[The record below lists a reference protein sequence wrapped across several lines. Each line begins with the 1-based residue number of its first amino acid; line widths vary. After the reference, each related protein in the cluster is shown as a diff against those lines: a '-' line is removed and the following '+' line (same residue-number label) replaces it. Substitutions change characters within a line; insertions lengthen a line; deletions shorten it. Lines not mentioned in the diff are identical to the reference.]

1 MGKIKFD
8 LETKIKACKEYE
20 KGKKSFEEIGEE
32 INAGDTTVSYWY
44 AKYKE
49 KGPYSLK
56 EKTSKGSFSKEF
68 KMNIVG

>member
-20 KGKKSFEEIGEE
+20 KGKKSFEEIGKE
-32 INAGDTTVSYWY
+32 INAGKTTVTEWY
-44 AKYKE
+44 EKYRE

-56 EKTSKGSFSKEF
+56 AKNLQGKFF
-68 KMNIVG
+68 KRIQNEHN